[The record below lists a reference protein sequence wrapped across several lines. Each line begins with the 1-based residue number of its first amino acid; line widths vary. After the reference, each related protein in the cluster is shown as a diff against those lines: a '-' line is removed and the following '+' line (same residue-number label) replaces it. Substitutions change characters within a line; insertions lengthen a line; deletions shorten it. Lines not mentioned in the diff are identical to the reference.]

1 MGTLRNSLGTNR
13 WADFVDFDNLL
24 VSSGAQYV
32 WGTIV
37 GPLNVIALFNK
48 GGTKS
53 NHVVFV
59 FHVGCLWIYSNLIS
73 GGTMKTIINPIIC
86 TTWLFSQELQKSS
99 SICL

>member
-37 GPLNVIALFNK
+37 GPLNVR
-48 GGTKS
+48 S
-53 NHVVFV
+53 P
-59 FHVGCLWIYSNLIS
+59 S
-73 GGTMKTIINPIIC
+73 
-86 TTWLFSQELQKSS
+86 
-99 SICL
+99 